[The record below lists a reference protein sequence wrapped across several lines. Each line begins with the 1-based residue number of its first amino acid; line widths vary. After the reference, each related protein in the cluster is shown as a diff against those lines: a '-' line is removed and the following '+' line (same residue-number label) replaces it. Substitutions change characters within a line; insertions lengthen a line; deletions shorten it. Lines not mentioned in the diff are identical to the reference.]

1 MYNCKILN
9 LVCAFIYC
17 ALEMMETIYIFF
29 LLQIASAVTIF
40 RNFPA
45 LVAKMKPSINSELV
59 ISLAKH
65 LSGEKSL

>member
-1 MYNCKILN
+1 
-9 LVCAFIYC
+9 
-17 ALEMMETIYIFF
+17 METKIFF

-40 RNFPA
+40 QNFPA

>member
-1 MYNCKILN
+1 MYIH
-9 LVCAFIYC
+9 
-17 ALEMMETIYIFF
+17 LEVMETNFFF